1 MDQYCSGKEI
11 LALFYLLQVE
21 VSSLRN
27 RRELNLWELGL
38 DTFLKVLEQR
48 LAVESDKLL
57 SEENVHPVDFSRMR
71 PIAIVNSCECNSS
84 I

>member
-11 LALFYLLQVE
+11 LALFYPLQVE

-38 DTFLKVLEQR
+38 DTFLKVL
-48 LAVESDKLL
+48 
-57 SEENVHPVDFSRMR
+57 
-71 PIAIVNSCECNSS
+71 
-84 I
+84 